1 MLNPDIP
8 KIAKKVKKT
17 ALKKSETKNNESRIS
32 GAIFDEGHD
41 SQETAFHHA
50 VDMINLD
57 RSLLVRTR
65 LIAHIERIPR
75 GDSFKATKKGILKN
89 DFGSSSL
96 NYLPFW
102 IKNPI
107 FGSKIHFWIKN
118 PFLDRKSIFGSK
130 IHLWVKNPF
139 LIHFWVKKSIFESK
153 IQFGSKICF
162 WVKNLFL
169 N

>member
-1 MLNPDIP
+1 M
-8 KIAKKVKKT
+8 
-17 ALKKSETKNNESRIS
+17 KKSETKNNESRIS

-102 IKNPI
+102 IKYPFLDQKSI
-107 FGSKIHFWIKN
+107 FGSKIHFWIEN
-118 PFLDRKSIFGSK
+118 PFLGQKSIYWSK
-130 IHLWVKNPF
+130 IHF
-139 LIHFWVKKSIFESK
+139 
-153 IQFGSKICF
+153 
-162 WVKNLFL
+162 
-169 N
+169 

>member
-1 MLNPDIP
+1 M
-8 KIAKKVKKT
+8 
-17 ALKKSETKNNESRIS
+17 KKSETKNNESRIS

-75 GDSFKATKKGILKN
+75 GDSFKATKKGILNN

-107 FGSKIHFWIKN
+107 FGSKIQ
-118 PFLDRKSIFGSK
+118 FLDQKSIFGSK
-130 IHLWVKNPF
+130 IHFWIENPF
-139 LIHFWVKKSIFESK
+139 LDQKSIY
-153 IQFGSKICF
+153 GSKIHF
-162 WVKNLFL
+162 
-169 N
+169 

>member
-1 MLNPDIP
+1 M
-8 KIAKKVKKT
+8 
-17 ALKKSETKNNESRIS
+17 KKSETKNNESRIS

-89 DFGSSSL
+89 D
-96 NYLPFW
+96 LPFC
-102 IKNPI
+102 IENL
-107 FGSKIHFWIKN
+107 FWIKN
-118 PFLDRKSIFGSK
+118 PFLGQK
-130 IHLWVKNPF
+130 IYF
-139 LIHFWVKKSIFESK
+139 
-153 IQFGSKICF
+153 
-162 WVKNLFL
+162 
-169 N
+169 